1 MRTTNTL
8 ILNSLLLIKK
18 TVPYLIGAVL
28 LYSALW
34 FIAFLGNI
42 EGGL

>member
-1 MRTTNTL
+1 MRT
-8 ILNSLLLIKK
+8 IK
-18 TVPYLIGAVL
+18 TIASYLIGFAL
-28 LYSALW
+28 LYSAIW